1 MDVQKKVIIALDF
14 PNSDKAS
21 ALGDILGEKAK
32 IYKVGSELLT
42 SYGPG
47 IVKELRDKGKDV
59 FLDLKFHDIPNTVG
73 ASAKVSTSLGV
84 KIFNV
89 HASGGSEMMK
99 KAKEESL
106 KEAVKNGQAPPLVL
120 GVTILTSLTSDML
133 VEELKILC
141 SVDNQVIHLAKLAK
155 DSGLDGVVCSPFE
168 AKMIKEACGNDFIV
182 LTPGIRPLWSVTDDQ
197 KRFKTPQDA
206 ITDGADFLVI
216 GRPVTKNEDPKGAFE
231 KILDEINS

>member
-1 MDVQKKVIIALDF
+1 
-14 PNSDKAS
+14 
-21 ALGDILGEKAK
+21 
-32 IYKVGSELLT
+32 
-42 SYGPG
+42 
-47 IVKELRDKGKDV
+47 
-59 FLDLKFHDIPNTVG
+59 
-73 ASAKVSTSLGV
+73 
-84 KIFNV
+84 
-89 HASGGSEMMK
+89 MMK